1 MVRLS
6 RFIKV
11 LQNEF
16 PDGRLTWQNSVPI
29 FHPEST
35 QEASK
40 LFRLASEHGRKMYIT
55 GFGNNI
61 TPVGGAFD
69 SVIAVGTDCLNRII
83 EVSDKDLFVR
93 VEAGYP
99 LREINYRLKPHGL
112 FVPHS
117 NLPYVGSAGGAVAT
131 GLSAELR
138 GHELPLK
145 RFLLKAEIV
154 TPEGD
159 VITPG
164 SVCFKSTSGY
174 DVVKIFAGSWGL
186 LGLITNMWL
195 RTVPESALDEYEGM
209 RQKESSR
216 ESLLDALSEGNTQ
229 TDAVY
234 SRKIKQKFDPHGVL
248 AIV

>member
-6 RFIKV
+6 RFVNV

-16 PDGRLTWQNSVPI
+16 APGRLTWQNAVPT

-35 QEASK
+35 QEASR
-40 LFRLASEHGRKMYIT
+40 LFRLASEHGRKMYIA
-55 GFGNNI
+55 GFANNI
-61 TPVGGAFD
+61 TPVGEPFE
-69 SVIAVGTDCLNRII
+69 SMVTVCTDRLNRVF
-83 EVSDKDLFVR
+83 EVSDSDLYVC
-93 VEAGYP
+93 VGSGYP
-99 LREINYRLKPHGL
+99 LREINYCLKPHRL
-112 FVPHS
+112 FVPHA

-131 GLSAELR
+131 GLTAELS

-174 DVVKIFAGSWGL
+174 DVVKVFARSWGL
-186 LGLITNMWL
+186 LGLIVKLWF
-195 RTVPESALDEYEGM
+195 RTLPDSAADEYTGM
-209 RQKESSR
+209 SQMESSR
-216 ESLLDALSEGNTQ
+216 SPLLEALSEDNTS

-234 SRKIKQKFDPHGVL
+234 SRKIKQKFDPQGVL
-248 AIV
+248 PIV